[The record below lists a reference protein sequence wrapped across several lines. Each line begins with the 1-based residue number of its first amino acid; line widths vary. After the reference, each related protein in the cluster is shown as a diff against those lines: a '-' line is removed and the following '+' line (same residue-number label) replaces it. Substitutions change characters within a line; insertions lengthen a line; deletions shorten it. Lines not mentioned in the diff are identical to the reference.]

1 MASRDLP
8 NLALK
13 AFFDLGEDGW
23 DDEMSLNLLKLSVLV
38 QATALDKVSADPG
51 SPADGDV
58 YIFDETHPT
67 QANKVAIRDAGA
79 WVYVTPFDGW
89 LIYNQAAGYYEK
101 FDETAGAWAELAT
114 GGGGGGAVYPPVQGE
129 AGNYTVDPADV
140 GHYIRL
146 TSATEKNVNID
157 PEATTALPDDGE
169 WHFRN
174 VGVGDATIVPGS
186 GVTVNPPNGGTLVIP
201 QGGSVTLKRAA
212 ADIFDLMGQVVAA

>member
-51 SPADGDV
+51 APVDGDV

-89 LIYNQAAGYYEK
+89 LIFNQAAGYYEK
-101 FDETAGAWAELAT
+101 FDETAGEWAELAT
-114 GGGGGGAVYPPVQGE
+114 GGGAGGPSTVQTE
-129 AGNYTVDPADV
+129 AADYTVAPGDV
-140 GHYIRL
+140 GNYIRL
-146 TSATEKNVNID
+146 TNASAKAITVD
-157 PEATTALPDDGE
+157 PESTTALPDNGE

-174 VGVGDATIVPGS
+174 VGLGDATFTEGS
-186 GVTVNPPNGGTLVIP
+186 GVTINPPNGGTLVVP
-201 QGGSVTLKRAA
+201 QDGTVTLKRVA
-212 ADIFDLMGQVVAA
+212 ADEFDLVGQVIAA